1 MVFTPKIGDN
11 ARPKNVG
18 EVMRYA
24 LGIEYDGK
32 KYCGWQRQN
41 HSPSVQ
47 QTLEEALS
55 KIAAENIKVT
65 CAGRTDT
72 GVSATNQVIH
82 FDTDKVR
89 KDVAWTLGVNTNLP
103 KDIAVRWVKEVNED
117 FHARFS
123 ATARRYRY
131 IINNAAFRPA
141 ILSSGVTFV
150 HHPLDE
156 ALMHE
161 AAQVLVGEND
171 FTSFRT
177 VHCQAPSPIRTL
189 YHCNVT
195 RQGDFIVI
203 DVKGNAF
210 LHHMVRNI
218 TGSLIRVG
226 RGQEQ
231 VSWVEDVLHAKNRC
245 VAGMTAPANGLYFVD
260 VDYPAE
266 FGIPKPPKGPLF
278 LAD

>member
-1 MVFTPKIGDN
+1 
-11 ARPKNVG
+11 
-18 EVMRYA
+18 MRYA

-32 KYCGWQRQN
+32 NYCGWQRQN

-47 QTLEEALS
+47 EHLEKALS
-55 KIAAENIKVT
+55 KIAAEPIQVV

-82 FDTDKVR
+82 FDTNKVR

-103 KDIAVRWVKEVNED
+103 SDIAVRWVKPVTDE

-131 IINNAAFRPA
+131 VIYNARLRPA
-141 ILSSGVTFV
+141 ILSNGLTFF

-156 ALMHE
+156 KLMHQ
-161 AAQVLVGEND
+161 AAQILVGKHD

-177 VHCQAPSPIRTL
+177 VHCQSHSPVRTL
-189 YHCNVT
+189 LHCNVT
-195 RQGDFIVI
+195 RHGNYVI
-203 DVKGNAF
+203 LDVKGNAF

-218 TGSLIRVG
+218 AGSLMRVG
-226 RGQEQ
+226 QSIEPI
-231 VSWVEDVLHAKNRC
+231 SWVEEILKAKNRC
-245 VAGMTAPANGLYFVD
+245 LAGITAPSNGLYFVD
-260 VDYPAE
+260 VDFPE
-266 FGIPKPPKGPLF
+266 VFDLPKPTLGPLF
-278 LAD
+278 LPD

>member
-1 MVFTPKIGDN
+1 
-11 ARPKNVG
+11 
-18 EVMRYA
+18 MRYA

-32 KYCGWQRQN
+32 NYCGWQKQN

-47 QTLEEALS
+47 EKLEIALS
-55 KIAAENIKVT
+55 KIADEPIEVI

-72 GVSATNQVIH
+72 GVSATNQIIH
-82 FDTDKVR
+82 FDTTKER

-103 KDIAVRWVKEVNED
+103 KDIAVRWVKKVDES

-131 IINNAAFRPA
+131 VIINTKLRPA
-141 ILSSGVTFV
+141 ILNSGITFCQ
-150 HHPLDE
+150 H
-156 ALMHE
+156 ALNVDDMHT

-177 VHCQAPSPIRTL
+177 VHCQANSPVRTL

-195 RQGDFIVI
+195 RQGNFII
-203 DVKGNAF
+203 LDVKGNAF
-210 LHHMVRNI
+210 LHHMIRNI
-218 TGSLIRVG
+218 AGSLIRVG
-226 RGQEQ
+226 RGIETID
-231 VSWVEDVLHAKNRC
+231 WIAEVLAAKNRC
-245 VAGMTAPANGLYFVD
+245 VAGMTASANGLYFVD
-260 VDYPAE
+260 VDYPEE
-266 FGIPKPPKGPLF
+266 FSIPKHSLGPLF